1 MVEVISNMNPMKL
14 RNKKPALLLID
25 IKKGFD
31 DEEYLGGNSNNKDV
45 EHISAMILKKW
56 RELNLPIFHILH
68 SSTNPLSRLHKS
80 HAGFEIKGKVKPI
93 GGEPVIEKDV
103 NSAFIGTDL
112 KERLESKGI
121 KDLVI
126 VGLTTNHCVSTSTRM
141 AGNLGFHVLLIS
153 DATATFDLMGISGE
167 LFDAETIH
175 QTALVSLNNEFA
187 KVINTSKLFELI

>member
-1 MVEVISNMNPMKL
+1 MKL
-14 RNKKPALLLID
+14 
-25 IKKGFD
+25 KG
-31 DEEYLGGNSNNKDV
+31 E
-45 EHISAMILKKW
+45 
-56 RELNLPIFHILH
+56 
-68 SSTNPLSRLHKS
+68 
-80 HAGFEIKGKVKPI
+80 VKPI

-153 DATATFDLMGISGE
+153 DATATFDLVGISGE

-175 QTALVSLNNEFA
+175 QTALASLNNEFA
-187 KVINTSKLFELI
+187 KVINT